1 MNARVLR
8 DFLEDRIQASVLSA
22 DLRDAFEQTS
32 VDSFRLHMTDL
43 TEDFA
48 VRPEHL
54 VKLCDAVLTGQ
65 LDAEALRAIGFGMI
79 ASDHFDWDGE
89 APGGA
94 AVAKTLH
101 DWASPEAN
109 YGLSPR
115 TVAKFKHRLLTGE
128 DTFTHADAVQGGK
141 RRTDDWSSVDD
152 PPPGAPP
159 LSDPERS

>member
-8 DFLEDRIQASVLSA
+8 DFFEGQIAASILDV

-32 VDSFRLHMTDL
+32 LDSFRLRMTDL

-48 VRPEHL
+48 VRPAHL
-54 VKLCDAVLTGQ
+54 VKLCDAVLSGE
-65 LDAEALRAIGFGMI
+65 LDAGALRAVGFGMI
-79 ASDHFDWDGE
+79 ASNHFHWDGD

-94 AVAKTLH
+94 VVAETLH

-109 YGLSPR
+109 YGLSLA

-128 DTFTHADAVQGGK
+128 DTFTRADTVQGSTK
-141 RRTDDWSSVDD
+141 RRDDWNSVDD
-152 PPPGAPP
+152 APP
-159 LSDPERS
+159 A